1 VDLYES
7 GPGSPQVHDF
17 NGGILP
23 NGLFWTV
30 DVPRWGFR
38 ADLERGSARLE
49 LRGLPQIDSFQ
60 FGSVFSTPATVD
72 ISVTWE
78 ATGPPRR
85 RGSGNAVPADDP
97 AAFLGLF
104 RRARAR
110 GTFAGAEL
118 GFAFETR
125 GEATSRLGFAQL
137 GFERNGV
144 FLD

>member
-1 VDLYES
+1 VDLFES

-30 DVPRWGFR
+30 DIPRAAFTV
-38 ADLERGSARLE
+38 DPEQGSARLNV
-49 LRGLPQIDSFQ
+49 RGIPLIDSFQ
-60 FGSVFSTPATVD
+60 FGGVFSTPATVD
-72 ISVTWE
+72 IDVAWE

-85 RGSGNAVPADDP
+85 RGAGNAVPADDP
-97 AAFLGLF
+97 AAFRGAF

-110 GTFAGAEL
+110 GTFAGTEL
-118 GFAFETR
+118 GFGFATR
-125 GEATSRLGFAQL
+125 GPATSAGTFAQL
-137 GFERNGV
+137 GFERNGA